1 MQALRTS
8 ASDAALLDP
17 ASSAW
22 SGARWTSFD
31 MMPAPLAMV
40 EPASAFL
47 ALSTDHGAVS
57 KLDAAFLHNGS
68 AFAVALRW
76 ASARHDRIKDLDQ
89 FADGVAVMFP
99 LARTSIAMTM
109 GSPGAPVNAWLW
121 RADKPVPYGVI
132 AEGFAATRRLPAD
145 EAGDLAVSARHDG
158 SRWTVILR
166 RALQGPAG
174 HARLV
179 AGQSTRVAFAAWDGG
194 NRERSGRKAF
204 SGDFIDLDIA
214 R

>member
-76 ASARHDRIKDLDQ
+76 ASARHDRIKDLS
-89 FADGVAVMFP
+89 
-99 LARTSIAMTM
+99 LIH
-109 GSPGAPVNAWLW
+109 
-121 RADKPVPYGVI
+121 I
-132 AEGFAATRRLPAD
+132 
-145 EAGDLAVSARHDG
+145 
-158 SRWTVILR
+158 
-166 RALQGPAG
+166 
-174 HARLV
+174 
-179 AGQSTRVAFAAWDGG
+179 
-194 NRERSGRKAF
+194 
-204 SGDFIDLDIA
+204 
-214 R
+214 